1 MQIRKRR
8 SPPIIVRRPI
18 RNGVR
23 LTRIQQVDP
32 AAGSLERGERM
43 FDTIVNP
50 SSGVP
55 RQRWTTTVLS
65 AMGHVAVMI
74 VLVLST
80 LYAADV
86 LPEPRETMAFFV
98 AAPVPPPPPP
108 APPVAEAVPKRVK
121 PVVTKASPMRPAPVI
136 AKVPVAAP
144 IEAPS
149 SITPETGLE
158 GEFMSSGIQPGFETG
173 IPGGIAGGI
182 LGGVITAPP
191 PPPPARVAPVRVG
204 GDISTPRLI
213 RRVDPE
219 YPPLAVSAL
228 IEGMVILE
236 ATVDTSGVVKETRVL
251 RSHSVLDDAAID
263 AVRQWRY
270 EPLLLN
276 GKPTPF
282 MLTVTVSFSL
292 AAR

>member
-1 MQIRKRR
+1 
-8 SPPIIVRRPI
+8 
-18 RNGVR
+18 
-23 LTRIQQVDP
+23 
-32 AAGSLERGERM
+32 M

-55 RQRWTTTVLS
+55 RQRWTTTALS
-65 AMGHVAVMI
+65 AVGHAAAII

-80 LYAADV
+80 LYATDV

-108 APPVAEAVPKRVK
+108 APPVAEPEPQRVK
-121 PVVTKASPMRPAPVI
+121 SVVTKASPTRSAPVS
-136 AKVPVAAP
+136 AKAPVAAP

-149 SITPETGLE
+149 SITAETGRE
-158 GEFMSSGIQPGFETG
+158 GGEFTPSGIEPGFENG
-173 IPGGIAGGI
+173 VPGGVAGGI
-182 LGGVITAPP
+182 VGGVITAP

-204 GDISTPRLI
+204 GDISAPRLI

-219 YPPLAVSAL
+219 YPVLAVNAQ

-236 ATVDTSGVVKETRVL
+236 ATVDASGAVQETRVL
-251 RSHSVLDDAAID
+251 RSHSVLDQAATD

-276 GKPTPF
+276 GEPTPF
-282 MLTVTVSFSL
+282 VLTVTVSFSL
-292 AAR
+292 AGR